1 MPQRVATRLLWY
13 AARTE
18 CLLERAL
25 HHRLVHVVAAALT
38 GLGILIH
45 PPRRKD
51 PLPPPLSARI
61 RVLQTERTGQRHPTR
76 SSRDVA
82 LVLHPHLGRCFN
94 NRLFNR
100 SGNIVRRSRSPFP
113 PRTVISLAPKSMSLT
128 RRRSPSSSRIPV
140 P

>member
-45 PPRRKD
+45 PP
-51 PLPPPLSARI
+51 PP
-61 RVLQTERTGQRHPTR
+61 ERPT
-76 SSRDVA
+76 A
-82 LVLHPHLGRCFN
+82 TPTLGPH
-94 NRLFNR
+94 
-100 SGNIVRRSRSPFP
+100 SGTSDRAHRAAP
-113 PRTVISLAPKSMSLT
+113 PNPIQP
-128 RRRSPSSSRIPV
+128 RRRARSAPAPRPGASIIGSSIDRATSCDDRDRPSRPA